1 MQQYYYT
8 QPSYYYGQYPQ
19 RYTPYVYQAPAPA
32 SPTQYSK
39 QKERI
44 DIIMKDIE
52 AFISSIGDEE
62 TSAKF
67 KAALPGILSNVES
80 TIANAANVP
89 GSSNFE
95 WLSDEEFAAY
105 RERQKKIFNSSADLS
120 GLLGD
125 LDLKFFWKR
134 INKVD
139 TLQVKDF
146 HFFESWDKINCESE
160 IIEFMLSRSND
171 FRLH

>member
-1 MQQYYYT
+1 MFLFQQPQYT
-8 QPSYYYGQYPQ
+8 HYRITNGSPRNY
-19 RYTPYVYQAPAPA
+19 A
-32 SPTQYSK
+32 SFYAGANPTQYSK
-39 QKERI
+39 QKERVN
-44 DIIMKDIE
+44 IIMKDIE

-105 RERQKKIFNSSADLS
+105 RERQNQIFKTSGDLSAQLS
-120 GLLGD
+120 GL
-125 LDLKFFWKR
+125 KFY
-134 INKVD
+134 
-139 TLQVKDF
+139 
-146 HFFESWDKINCESE
+146 
-160 IIEFMLSRSND
+160 
-171 FRLH
+171 

>member
-19 RYTPYVYQAPAPA
+19 QYTPYVYQAPAPA

-52 AFISSIGDEE
+52 AFILSIGDEE

-105 RERQKKIFNSSADLS
+105 RERQNQIFKTSGDLSAQLS
-120 GLLGD
+120 GL
-125 LDLKFFWKR
+125 KFY
-134 INKVD
+134 
-139 TLQVKDF
+139 
-146 HFFESWDKINCESE
+146 
-160 IIEFMLSRSND
+160 
-171 FRLH
+171 

>member
-19 RYTPYVYQAPAPA
+19 RYTQQYTPYVYQATAPA
-32 SPTQYSK
+32 TPTQYSK

-52 AFISSIGDEE
+52 EFILSIGDEE

-105 RERQKKIFNSSADLS
+105 RERQNQIFKTSGDLSAQLS
-120 GLLGD
+120 GL
-125 LDLKFFWKR
+125 KFY
-134 INKVD
+134 
-139 TLQVKDF
+139 
-146 HFFESWDKINCESE
+146 
-160 IIEFMLSRSND
+160 
-171 FRLH
+171 

>member
-105 RERQKKIFNSSADLS
+105 RERQNQIFKTSGDLSAQLS
-120 GLLGD
+120 GL
-125 LDLKFFWKR
+125 KFY
-134 INKVD
+134 
-139 TLQVKDF
+139 
-146 HFFESWDKINCESE
+146 
-160 IIEFMLSRSND
+160 
-171 FRLH
+171 